1 MPSSASSFYEYIL
14 IVARRAETFVL
25 IRLPLCPA
33 PSARLPDFASCV
45 KMGLGLEN
53 PMVDFFQ
60 TNRTIVFFVYGQA
73 FFVLGL
79 AVALQSRKHSQIALA
94 KHLWW
99 LAAFGLVHGIY
110 EWAAVFIPIQETY
123 LSTDAVNLLR
133 LLQLAL
139 EAISFFALFQFGVE
153 LIVLES
159 HSPRLRFAPTVLL
172 AIWFAAILILQTS
185 GAPTFVEF
193 RNIADAFARYF
204 LGVPGA
210 MVAAIGLWQQ
220 ARAVIQ
226 MELPR
231 IARYFRGA
239 AIVFAAYALAASVA
253 PRSNFFPAVFLNYD
267 LLLTTIGVPA
277 AIFRAGCGILIA
289 YLIIRGLEIFD
300 VEAERRLEDALQAR
314 AVASDRERIG
324 RELHDGIIQSLYG
337 AGLTLED
344 AALTIDED
352 APRAKQ
358 KIAGAI
364 DVLNRT
370 IRDIRAY
377 IVNLRSEVKPMD
389 WPSRLADLVRLF
401 RLQTLINTELKIDG
415 EPRDGLDGTQC
426 SEMLAIAREALIN
439 ARKHARASRVEV
451 KVIYRPTELELA
463 IADNGSG
470 FALDA
475 HRNKNG
481 EHQGIRNMQERAH
494 LIGGKLEIASTV
506 GRGTTVR
513 LIVPCGKD

>member
-1 MPSSASSFYEYIL
+1 
-14 IVARRAETFVL
+14 
-25 IRLPLCPA
+25 
-33 PSARLPDFASCV
+33 
-45 KMGLGLEN
+45 
-53 PMVDFFQ
+53 MVDFFQ
-60 TNRTIVFFVYGQA
+60 TNRTLVFFVYGQA

-94 KHLWW
+94 KHLEW
-99 LAAFGLVHGIY
+99 LAAFGLVHGVY

-123 LSTDAVNLLR
+123 LSVDAVNLLR

-153 LIVLES
+153 LIALQARKS
-159 HSPRLRFAPTVLL
+159 LRFVPTILSGVWL
-172 AIWFAAILILQTS
+172 AAIIALQTLGNLS
-185 GAPTFVEF
+185 FTEF
-193 RNIADAFARYF
+193 RNIGDALARYL

-210 MVAAIGLWQQ
+210 AVAAIGLWYQ
-220 ARAVIQ
+220 ACAVSQ

-231 IARYFRGA
+231 IVRYFRGA
-239 AIVFAAYALAASVA
+239 AIVFAAYAVAASVA
-253 PRSNFFPAVFLNYD
+253 PRSNFFPASFLNYD

-277 AIFRAGCGILIA
+277 AIFRAACGIAIA

-358 KIAGAI
+358 KIAGVI
-364 DVLNRT
+364 DALNRT

-377 IVNLRSEVKPMD
+377 IVNLRSDVKPMD
-389 WPSRLADLVRLF
+389 WQSRLADLVRLF
-401 RLQTLINTELKIDG
+401 RLQTFINTDLKIEG
-415 EPRDGLDGTQC
+415 EPHDGLDGTKC
-426 SEMLAIAREALIN
+426 SEILAIAREALIN
-439 ARKHARASRVEV
+439 ARKHARASRIEV

-463 IADNGSG
+463 IADNGNG
-470 FALDA
+470 FAPDA
-475 HRNKNG
+475 PRNENG
-481 EHQGIRNMQERAH
+481 EHQGVRNMQERAH
-494 LIGGKLEIASTV
+494 IIGGKLEIDSAA

-513 LIVPCGKD
+513 LIVPCGRMDE